1 MPPATN
7 TIIDNAGNSWS
18 VASGKI
24 YENGSPYGT
33 SSNVILLLWYNGIIY
48 QQNSA
53 CGVWYA
59 TGGSWTQTPFPE
71 GVAPPAAVGYTCP
84 GIGGIWTATPA
95 AGVTAIMFSSPVA
108 LQSASYCGSFNFSF
122 SETPGQLFTGS
133 INNNSVIG
141 SNPLSIS
148 GSGSC
153 EQSDTLSGTLK
164 PGSSLTLASTGS
176 DQFTI
181 SWQFDKLY
189 NQPSSFAAV
198 AGTWF
203 NNADGST
210 LNIDSTG
217 AIVESNVPG
226 GFSTFPPCTV
236 TGQVSIL
243 NQYYNL
249 YSISLTWTACPPG
262 QGQHG
267 WYLVGFL
274 TVDNAGTPNQLIGG
288 GLLIV
293 LPERDSGGA
302 EAINA
307 TRE

>member
-1 MPPATN
+1 M
-7 TIIDNAGNSWS
+7 
-18 VASGKI
+18 
-24 YENGSPYGT
+24 
-33 SSNVILLLWYNGIIY
+33 LLWYNGIIY

-59 TGGSWTQTPFPE
+59 TGGSWTQTPFPG

-84 GIGGIWTATPA
+84 GLGGIWTGTPA

-108 LQSASYCGSFNFSF
+108 LPQFSACSSFNFYF

-148 GSGSC
+148 GSGSAGSC
-153 EQSDTLSGTLK
+153 SIDGQSGTLSGTLD
-164 PGSSLTLASTGS
+164 PGSSLTLANTGS

-181 SWQFDKLY
+181 SWQFDNLY

-236 TGQVSIL
+236 TGQISIL

-249 YSISLTWTACPPG
+249 YSISLTGTACPPG
-262 QGQHG
+262 QGQYG
-267 WYLVGFL
+267 WILSGFL
-274 TVDNAGTPNQLIGG
+274 TVDNAATPNQLIGG
-288 GLLIV
+288 GLLV
-293 LPERDSGGA
+293 ALPERDSGAA